1 MAKQLLFSEDARRKM
16 LNGVD
21 LTAKAVM
28 STLGACG
35 RNVVLGRSWGT
46 PVITKDGVTVAKDI
60 ELEDPY
66 ENMGAQ
72 LLKEV
77 ASKTN
82 DDAGD
87 GTTTSTVLA
96 YAIIKE
102 GLKAVSTGVS
112 PIAVKRGIDKATA
125 KVVEQLRK
133 NAHIVS
139 GSEAVLNIAT
149 VSSNNDSELGAIV
162 TEALDKV
169 GKDGI
174 VTVADSKSTKTSVR
188 IVEGMQFDRGYLS
201 PYFATDPETMSVH
214 FESPYILI
222 TDKKISAIAELL
234 PILEKVAQSN
244 KPLLII
250 CDTMEGE
257 ALATLVMNA
266 VRGSL
271 RTCVVGAPG
280 LNEVKEATLEDI
292 AILAGGTYISQA
304 KGMSLKEATL
314 EHLGT
319 CGSIKVDKGHTTIV
333 DGNGDKEAIKQRAKE
348 IQAGIDNNDGNRY
361 ELESQ
366 QRRLARLT
374 SGVAIIEAGAASET
388 ELKEIKY
395 RLEDTLAAARA
406 ALAEGIVLGGGQ
418 AYILAARGL
427 GDIPEDLTD
436 DEKVGYRIVIR
447 ALEEPIRQIAEN
459 AGLDGSVIASEA
471 KKAGKDMGFNVL
483 TQTWENLFETGIID
497 PVKVSICAIQNAASV
512 AGLMLTTECAI
523 VDIPKPQNNN
533 NG

>member
-1 MAKQLLFSEDARRKM
+1 MARQLLFSEDARRKM
-16 LNGVD
+16 LNGVE

-35 RNVVLGRSWGT
+35 RNVVLGRAWDS
-46 PVITKDGVTVAKDI
+46 PAITKDGVTVAKDI
-60 ELEDPY
+60 ELEDQY

-72 LLKEV
+72 LLKAV

-96 YAIIKE
+96 YAIVKE

-125 KVVEQLRK
+125 KAVEQLRK

-139 GSEAVLNIAT
+139 GSDAILDIAT
-149 VSSNNDSELGAIV
+149 VSANNDRELGAIV

-169 GKDGI
+169 GKDGV
-174 VTVADSKSTKTSVR
+174 VTVTDSKTTKTSVR
-188 IVEGMQFDRGYLS
+188 IVEGMQFDKGYLS
-201 PYFATDPETMSVH
+201 PYFATDRENMTVN
-214 FESPYILI
+214 FENPYILI

-244 KPLLII
+244 RPLLII

-271 RTCVVGAPG
+271 RTCVVKAPG
-280 LNEVKEATLEDI
+280 FADVKDAGLEDI
-292 AILAGGTYISQA
+292 AILTGGTFICES

-319 CGSIKVDKGHTTIV
+319 CGSVKVEKHNTTIV
-333 DGNGDKEAIKQRAKE
+333 DGAGDKEAIKQRAKE
-348 IQAGIDNNDGNRY
+348 IQTEIDGIDSRY
-361 ELESQ
+361 TRERYQ
-366 QRRLARLT
+366 QRLARLT
-374 SGVAIIEAGAASET
+374 SGVAIIEAGAASEI

-418 AYILAARGL
+418 AYILAAKEL

-436 DEKVGYRIVIR
+436 DEKVGYRIVTR

-459 AGLDGSVIASEA
+459 AGLDGSVIANEA
-471 KKAGKDMGFNVL
+471 KKAEKDMGFNVL
-483 TQTWENLFETGIID
+483 TQKWENLFETGIID
-497 PVKVSICAIQNAASV
+497 PVKVTICAVQNAASV

-523 VDIPKPQNNN
+523 ADAPDKPNN
-533 NG
+533 